1 VKHSFYLLSL
11 FFITLFLNS
20 CKTLKIEKPKENY
33 LPSSIAPSLSELP
46 LMVELDV
53 KNLESTINKK
63 LVGTLYEGTNI
74 GGQDLTVKI
83 IKAQNF
89 TFSVKNNVIEY
100 KVPLKIW
107 AKLGWKVEKM
117 GFVVGDNYEVNGSI
131 ALSFKTIISMDKN
144 WKLVAKTSPS
154 SYEWIETP
162 KVNVL
167 GVTVPIKVIA
177 DLAMTK
183 SDKLIAEQIDNALTT
198 SFDTKKIANQAWLQL
213 QKPIQFSTEH
223 NAWIRV
229 SPHDILMFPI
239 TNNGNKLNISF
250 ALNGQIETFVGAKP
264 TENVNV
270 ALPPFKIVN
279 RTPDKFNLNIG
290 ADITFDKI
298 TALAKQQLLNKTFV
312 DGNKKITITDLSIYG
327 NSGKPIFAIDLKGS
341 IKGRVYFTGNLVYN
355 AEKKTVEIT
364 NPEFEVNS
372 ANVLVKSASWLLH
385 GTILKSISPYLSYPL
400 TENIDKMKQDANK
413 MLNNLTITDGIAL
426 HGNIDD
432 IKVLNINIVQGAL
445 RVIANL
451 KGSVAL
457 KIENL
462 NL

>member
-1 VKHSFYLLSL
+1 
-11 FFITLFLNS
+11 
-20 CKTLKIEKPKENY
+20 
-33 LPSSIAPSLSELP
+33 
-46 LMVELDV
+46 
-53 KNLESTINKK
+53 
-63 LVGTLYEGTNI
+63 
-74 GGQDLTVKI
+74 
-83 IKAQNF
+83 
-89 TFSVKNNVIEY
+89 
-100 KVPLKIW
+100 
-107 AKLGWKVEKM
+107 
-117 GFVVGDNYEVNGSI
+117 
-131 ALSFKTIISMDKN
+131 
-144 WKLVAKTSPS
+144 
-154 SYEWIETP
+154 
-162 KVNVL
+162 
-167 GVTVPIKVIA
+167 
-177 DLAMTK
+177 
-183 SDKLIAEQIDNALTT
+183 
-198 SFDTKKIANQAWLQL
+198 
-213 QKPIQFSTEH
+213 
-223 NAWIRV
+223 
-229 SPHDILMFPI
+229 
-239 TNNGNKLNISF
+239 LNISF